1 MLAKAG
7 QRPAMAA
14 KDDTT
19 HPKALKALEQAI
31 SSAANAALPL
41 EEDHYV
47 RCFLN
52 YYVCTNN

>member
-1 MLAKAG
+1 
-7 QRPAMAA
+7 MAA